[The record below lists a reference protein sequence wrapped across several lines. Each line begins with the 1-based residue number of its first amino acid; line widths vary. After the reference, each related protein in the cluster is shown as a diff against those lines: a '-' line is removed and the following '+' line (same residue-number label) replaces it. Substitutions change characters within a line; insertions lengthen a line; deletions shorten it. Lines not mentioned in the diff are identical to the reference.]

1 MKKSTAKYLLLFIAI
16 QVLAINVSKA
26 QFEFIPDPTTG
37 KPMTTARY
45 ENVTGTPYL
54 IDAWLNGE
62 VKLANGS
69 IVKPKAIKYD
79 AVENKLLFQQ
89 DDGKTFEFYPKVA
102 LFKLY
107 APNQTRTFLIN
118 DKNDQYFEL
127 LADGAIKLLKK
138 TKKVVLE
145 RKGYNSA
152 TVEKVIDENIKY
164 FIVVDNRQSE
174 VKLNKKALIKTLPN
188 YKSQIDAFSVSDDD
202 TEAEYINLI
211 KTLK

>member
-1 MKKSTAKYLLLFIAI
+1 MKNTAKYLILLFAAI
-16 QVLAINVSKA
+16 HALSINVSKA
-26 QFEFIPDPTTG
+26 QFEFIPDQTTG
-37 KPMTTARY
+37 KPLTTARY

-79 AVENKLLFQQ
+79 AVDDKLLFQQ
-89 DDGKTFEFYPKVA
+89 DGKTFEFFPKVA
-102 LFKLY
+102 VFKLY

-127 LADGAIKLLKK
+127 LVDGDIKLLKK

-164 FIVVDNRQSE
+164 FVLANGKQSE
-174 VKLNKKALIKTLPN
+174 LKLNKKALAKVLPN
-188 YKSQIDAFSVSDDD
+188 FKSQIDAFTISDGNEENDF
-202 TEAEYINLI
+202 INLI
-211 KTLK
+211 KSLK

>member
-1 MKKSTAKYLLLFIAI
+1 MKNKSSHIILLCVALNVFT
-16 QVLAINVSKA
+16 INLTKA

-37 KPMTTARY
+37 KPLTTARY

-79 AVENKLLFQQ
+79 AVEDKLLFQEG
-89 DDGKTFEFYPKVA
+89 GKIFEFFPKVA
-102 LFKLY
+102 VFKLY
-107 APNQTRTFLIN
+107 APSQTRTFLIN
-118 DKNDQYFEL
+118 DKNGEYFEL
-127 LADGAIKLLKK
+127 LVDGDIKLLKK

-152 TVEKVIDENIKY
+152 TVEKVIDESIKY
-164 FIVVDNRQSE
+164 FILVNDKRSE
-174 VKLNKKALIKTLPN
+174 LKLNKKSLAKILPN
-188 YKSQIDAFSVSDDD
+188 YKSQIDAFAKGD
-202 TEAEYINLI
+202 TEADFVNLI
-211 KTLK
+211 QSLK

>member
-1 MKKSTAKYLLLFIAI
+1 MKNKLLNSFLLF
-16 QVLAINVSKA
+16 LAINAISINLSKA
-26 QFEFIPDPTTG
+26 QYEFIPDQTTG
-37 KPMTTARY
+37 KPLTTARY

-54 IDAWLNGE
+54 VDAWLNGE

-79 AVENKLLFQQ
+79 AVTDKLLFQQ
-89 DDGKTFEFYPKVA
+89 DGKIFEFFPRVA
-102 LFKLY
+102 VFKLF

-127 LADGAIKLLKK
+127 LTDGDIKLLKK

-164 FIVVDNRQSE
+164 FILVNDKQSE
-174 VKLNKKALIKTLPN
+174 VKLNKKALAKLLPN
-188 YKSQIDAFSVSDDD
+188 YKSQIDEYTISQG
-202 TEAEYINLI
+202 TEENDYINLI
-211 KTLK
+211 KSLE

>member
-1 MKKSTAKYLLLFIAI
+1 MKNRATYTLFLFIAI
-16 QVLAINVSKA
+16 NVLAINLSKA
-26 QFEFIPDPTTG
+26 QFEFIPDQTTG
-37 KPMTTARY
+37 KPLTTARY
-45 ENVTGTPYL
+45 ENITGTPYL

-79 AVENKLLFQQ
+79 AVTDKLLFQQ
-89 DDGKTFEFYPKVA
+89 DGKIFEFFPRVA
-102 LFKLY
+102 VFKLF
-107 APNQTRTFLIN
+107 AQNQTRTFLIN

-127 LADGAIKLLKK
+127 LVDGHIKLLKK

-164 FIVVDNRQSE
+164 FILVNDKQSE
-174 VKLNKKALIKTLPN
+174 VKLNKKALAKLLPS
-188 YKSQIDAFSVSDDD
+188 YKSQIDDYTISEGNEEND
-202 TEAEYINLI
+202 YINLI
-211 KTLK
+211 KSLK